1 MNKASAQLS
10 RGGAV
15 GNDEL
20 KPVTKKLSLP
30 FSYFIAFRY
39 LKPKRTFLSM
49 ITLIS
54 ILGVVL
60 GIAVL
65 IIVISVMTGFERELE
80 RKIIGFDASVFVQ
93 GNGTL
98 ITDWRSLMQ
107 KCAQTP
113 GVEAITPGM
122 QGRVVAEYQ
131 NLRTTPWVRGV
142 DPDTFNR
149 VTDLQS
155 YMIAGKFDLGGDTCV
170 IGSELANSMGAS
182 VGDTITIYSPGNM
195 NEIIDLLKK
204 AQSNPD
210 SKQEVKQA
218 LDLLLPTQLT
228 VTGIFS
234 SGRYVYDSEYIL
246 VPLYIGQEL
255 YGLGDAVH
263 YLGIRTNDRFQ
274 AEPVKERLNKIL
286 QPPIAAVTWID
297 LNREFFDAIRV
308 ERTTMFFVLIFIV
321 IVAAFG
327 IMSTLI
333 TTTVQKTRDIGVM
346 KAIGAK
352 VHQILWIFLA
362 QGMIVGFFGTLF
374 GLGAGILL
382 VQFRNQV
389 RDILSNVLHI
399 QLFAAS
405 IYQFSEIPAE
415 IVPRDV
421 AIICVSGFVICSV
434 AALIP
439 AYFAARLDPVKAL
452 RFE

>member
-1 MNKASAQLS
+1 
-10 RGGAV
+10 
-15 GNDEL
+15 
-20 KPVTKKLSLP
+20 
-30 FSYFIAFRY
+30 
-39 LKPKRTFLSM
+39 
-49 ITLIS
+49 
-54 ILGVVL
+54 
-60 GIAVL
+60 
-65 IIVISVMTGFERELE
+65 
-80 RKIIGFDASVFVQ
+80 
-93 GNGTL
+93 
-98 ITDWRSLMQ
+98 
-107 KCAQTP
+107 
-113 GVEAITPGM
+113 
-122 QGRVVAEYQ
+122 
-131 NLRTTPWVRGV
+131 
-142 DPDTFNR
+142 
-149 VTDLQS
+149 
-155 YMIAGKFDLGGDTCV
+155 
-170 IGSELANSMGAS
+170 

-255 YGLGDAVH
+255 YGFGDAVH
-263 YLGIRTNDRFQ
+263 YLAIRTNDRFQ
-274 AEPVKERLNKIL
+274 AEPVKERLNKLL
-286 QPPIAAVTWID
+286 QPPVTAVTWID

-352 VHQILWIFLA
+352 VPQILWIFLA
-362 QGMIVGFFGTLF
+362 QGMIVGFFGTLL

-382 VQFRNQV
+382 VQFRNEV
-389 RDILSNVLHI
+389 RDMLSNVFHI